1 MGYHVSHRYGAMNA
15 DPGIHT
21 FPELLAELQTRGQD
35 EEHGQVSVTNDAEWC
50 IAVNLS
56 GTVTFENLETGDP
69 RHMRQVPGGK
79 ILELWGLLAEGD
91 VATIEQ
97 EPWVVGYG

>member
-1 MGYHVSHRYGAMNA
+1 M
-15 DPGIHT
+15 
-21 FPELLAELQTRGQD
+21 
-35 EEHGQVSVTNDAEWC
+35 SVTNDAEWC

-56 GTVTFENLETGDP
+56 GTVTFENLQTGDP

-79 ILELWGLLAEGD
+79 SLEWWGALAEGD

-97 EPWVVGYG
+97 EPWVAGCG